1 MNNEVLR
8 RKMFRTVLAD
18 SRAPTGILA
27 SSPEMVDTVSRRAN
41 GGLEARRRLA
51 GQQFMRQFAGMP
63 DGSRKPD
70 YVMKPVF
77 DAARSAGRAVES
89 YLEVLERVKNLPY
102 NQQVEELTKAGYGAT
117 IGPDVPDFLSRTG
130 AAAKQRIGADIEQ
143 TKQTLGKVLAP
154 GADKPVID
162 AIQSGIQSIKY
173 ATGLDYPVG
182 EEGDLGPAPTAGVG
196 KTRAQLLEEEE
207 SAAQDIAGS
216 PVIGADRPAV
226 DDDIESD
233 MAGAIKLKTA
243 AEQLAENQNTAVA
256 ANKEIN
262 ASDNPKQTT
271 LNISDTLSK
280 LDANLNA
287 SLTGGKATN
296 KINPKQGE
304 KDSTFAAF
312 AGKLAERA
320 TPDEVDL
327 EAIDK
332 LVKETVGF
340 DPDQAKEDRKGA
352 FWNAVITAGLSIAA
366 GESQNALTNI
376 AKGLGFAF
384 NQYGKRIGELTEQE
398 REDQKEARRLRF
410 DLIQSEKQANIA
422 KAAADDAFN
431 QRQIQN
437 MMDFEKSKDEKAYRE
452 ATLANEIAQIRST
465 FEINALT
472 LLQKQ
477 NFQDQSLEIQR
488 DTLAETTRKNLLP
501 KSEVGRMLVDFNMA
515 TVDDKGVLTLNEKGQ
530 EALPEGFLVNFVQ
543 DYAKKDTAITTST
556 GKVAVPVLQA
566 QALTRVL
573 EGRPQPGDRELAMSS
588 AAYTTAAKDQY
599 GASPEDIFAFLGANQ
614 GELGSEVPG
623 TDTPFRSIPE
633 FDVAPDGQTLA
644 ALAKAGVTQV
654 KVGGKTF
661 PIVQSN

>member
-18 SRAPTGILA
+18 SRAPAGILA

-63 DGSRKPD
+63 EGSSKPD

-130 AAAKQRIGADIEQ
+130 DAAKQRIGADIEQ

-162 AIQSGIQSIKY
+162 AIQSGIVSVKD
-173 ATGLDYPVG
+173 ALGLI
-182 EEGDLGPAPTAGVG
+182 GPADAGMPGGEAPVKNRTPLSATDLVVPTDNDEFGNIAPDGTMPTNVVPDNVG
-196 KTRAQLLEEEE
+196 SET
-207 SAAQDIAGS
+207 
-216 PVIGADRPAV
+216 
-226 DDDIESD
+226 
-233 MAGAIKLKTA
+233 TA
-243 AEQLAENQNTAVA
+243 AEELAENQNIAAA

-271 LNISDTLSK
+271 LNISDTVSK
-280 LDANLNA
+280 LRSNLDAA
-287 SLTGGKATN
+287 LTGGKPTN

-384 NQYGKRIGELTEQE
+384 DQYGKRIGELTAQE

-437 MMDFEKSKDEKAYRE
+437 MMDFEKTKDEKAYRE
-452 ATLANEIAQIRST
+452 ATLANQNAQIRSN
-465 FEINALT
+465 FEINAIT

-488 DTLAETTRKNLLP
+488 DTLNETIRKNMLPDSETGKLLLDT
-501 KSEVGRMLVDFNMA
+501 GMA
-515 TVDDKGVLTLNEKGQ
+515 TVNDDGVLVLNEKGQ

-543 DYAKKDTAITTST
+543 DFAKKETALSTST
-556 GKVAVPVLQA
+556 GKVAVPIQQA
-566 QALTRVL
+566 AALTRVL

-588 AAYTTAAKDQY
+588 EAYKTAAKDQY

-614 GELGSEVPG
+614 SALGGEVSG

>member
-18 SRAPTGILA
+18 SRAPAGILA
-27 SSPEMVDTVSRRAN
+27 SSPEMVRTVQKRNGGTQAGSYELNLIPELVQRGDVRALQALTAPSYPKQVRLAASQALGAATVDRRPAPNFPVSLDFSRSGQPLSDEPNYLSLKDQFEARPLKDQFEARPLKDASIRPAISAVADEVSRRAKI
-41 GGLEARRRLA
+41 A
-51 GQQFMRQFAGMP
+51 GQTISE
-63 DGSRKPD
+63 DLS
-70 YVMKPVF
+70 
-77 DAARSAGRAVES
+77 
-89 YLEVLERVKNLPY
+89 EVL
-102 NQQVEELTKAGYGAT
+102 
-117 IGPDVPDFLSRTG
+117 GPD
-130 AAAKQRIGADIEQ
+130 
-143 TKQTLGKVLAP
+143 
-154 GADKPVID
+154 ADKGIRD
-162 AIQSGIQSIKY
+162 ALTSGVQSLKY

-182 EEGDLGPAPTAGVG
+182 EEGGLGRRPTAGVG

-216 PVIGADRPAV
+216 PVMGADRPAV
-226 DDDIESD
+226 DDDVESD

-243 AEQLAENQNTAVA
+243 AEELAENQNTAAA

-452 ATLANEIAQIRST
+452 ATLANQIAQIRTT

-477 NFQDQSLEIQR
+477 NYQDQSLDIQR
-488 DTLAETTRKNLLP
+488 DTLNETIRKNMLPDSETGKLLLDT
-501 KSEVGRMLVDFNMA
+501 GMA
-515 TVDDKGVLTLNEKGQ
+515 TVNDDGVLVLNEKGQ

-543 DYAKKDTAITTST
+543 DFAKKETALSTST
-556 GKVAVPVLQA
+556 GKVAVPIQQA
-566 QALTRVL
+566 AALTRVL
-573 EGRPQPGDRELAMSS
+573 QNRALPGDRELAMSS
-588 AAYTTAAKDQY
+588 EAYKTAAKDQY
-599 GASPEDIFAFLGANQ
+599 GASPEDIFDFLGRQQIQQTQDAAVDDGF
-614 GELGSEVPG
+614 GEVNI
-623 TDTPFRSIPE
+623 TDATS
-633 FDVAPDGQTLA
+633 
-644 ALAKAGVTQV
+644 
-654 KVGGKTF
+654 
-661 PIVQSN
+661 

>member
-18 SRAPTGILA
+18 SRAPAGILA

-63 DGSRKPD
+63 EGSRKP
-70 YVMKPVF
+70 
-77 DAARSAGRAVES
+77 ES
-89 YLEVLERVKNLPY
+89 YLQVLDRIKGLPY
-102 NQQVEELTKAGYGAT
+102 NQQAEELTKAGFGAT
-117 IGPDVPDFLSRTG
+117 IGPDVPAAIG
-130 AAAKQRIGADIEQ
+130 AATDEVSRRAGIARQ
-143 TKQTLGKVLAP
+143 TISKDLSEVFGP
-154 GADKPVID
+154 DADKGIRD
-162 AIQSGIQSIKY
+162 ALTSGVQSLKY

-182 EEGDLGPAPTAGVG
+182 EEGGLGPATPTAGVG
-196 KTRAQLLEEEE
+196 KTREQILAERDLD
-207 SAAQDIAGS
+207 APVDIAGS
-216 PVIGADRPAV
+216 PVTGADQKFTPDLRRYSAV
-226 DDDIESD
+226 DDDLEAG

-243 AEQLAENQNTAVA
+243 AEELAENQNTAAA

-271 LNISDTLSK
+271 LNIRDTLSK

-312 AGKLAERA
+312 AGKLAQRA

-452 ATLANEIAQIRST
+452 ATLANQIAQIRST
-465 FEINALT
+465 FEINAIT

-477 NFQDQSLEIQR
+477 NYQDQSLEIQR
-488 DTLAETTRKNLLP
+488 DTLNETVRKNMLPDSETGKLLLDT
-501 KSEVGRMLVDFNMA
+501 GMA
-515 TVDDKGVLTLNEKGQ
+515 TVNDDGVLVLNEKGQ

-543 DYAKKDTAITTST
+543 DFAKKETALSTST
-556 GKVAVPVLQA
+556 GKVAVPIQQA
-566 QALTRVL
+566 AALTRVL
-573 EGRPQPGDRELAMSS
+573 QNRPLPGDRELAMSS
-588 AAYTTAAKDQY
+588 EAYKTAAKDQY
-599 GASPEDIFAFLGANQ
+599 GASPEDIFDFLGRQQIQQTQDAAVDDGF
-614 GELGSEVPG
+614 GEVNI
-623 TDTPFRSIPE
+623 TDATS
-633 FDVAPDGQTLA
+633 
-644 ALAKAGVTQV
+644 
-654 KVGGKTF
+654 
-661 PIVQSN
+661 

>member
-1 MNNEVLR
+1 
-8 RKMFRTVLAD
+8 
-18 SRAPTGILA
+18 
-27 SSPEMVDTVSRRAN
+27 
-41 GGLEARRRLA
+41 
-51 GQQFMRQFAGMP
+51 MRQFAGMP
-63 DGSRKPD
+63 EGSRKP
-70 YVMKPVF
+70 
-77 DAARSAGRAVES
+77 ES
-89 YLEVLERVKNLPY
+89 YLQVLDRIKGLPY
-102 NQQVEELTKAGYGAT
+102 NQQAEELTKAGFGAT
-117 IGPDVPDFLSRTG
+117 IGPDVPAAIG
-130 AAAKQRIGADIEQ
+130 AATDEVSRRAGIARQ
-143 TKQTLGKVLAP
+143 TISKDLSEVFGP
-154 GADKPVID
+154 DADKGIRD
-162 AIQSGIQSIKY
+162 ALTSGVQSLKY

-182 EEGDLGPAPTAGVG
+182 EEGGLGPATPTAGVG
-196 KTRAQLLEEEE
+196 KTREQILAERDLD
-207 SAAQDIAGS
+207 APVDIAGS
-216 PVIGADRPAV
+216 PVTGADQKFTPDLRRYSAV
-226 DDDIESD
+226 DDDLEAG

-243 AEQLAENQNTAVA
+243 AEELAENQNTAAA

-271 LNISDTLSK
+271 LNIRDTLSK

-312 AGKLAERA
+312 AGKLAQRA

-452 ATLANEIAQIRST
+452 ATLANQIAQIRTT

-477 NFQDQSLEIQR
+477 DYQNQSLDIQR
-488 DTLAETTRKNLLP
+488 DTLNETIRKNMLPDSETGKLLLDT
-501 KSEVGRMLVDFNMA
+501 GMA
-515 TVDDKGVLTLNEKGQ
+515 TVNDDGVLVLNEKGQ

-543 DYAKKDTAITTST
+543 DFAKKETALSTST
-556 GKVAVPVLQA
+556 GKVAVPIQQA
-566 QALTRVL
+566 AALTRVL
-573 EGRPQPGDRELAMSS
+573 QNRPLPGDRELAMSS
-588 AAYTTAAKDQY
+588 EAYKTAAKDQY
-599 GASPEDIFAFLGANQ
+599 GASPEDIFDFLGRQQIQQTQDAAVDDGF
-614 GELGSEVPG
+614 GEVNI
-623 TDTPFRSIPE
+623 TDATS
-633 FDVAPDGQTLA
+633 
-644 ALAKAGVTQV
+644 
-654 KVGGKTF
+654 
-661 PIVQSN
+661 